1 MNVLKRSASL
11 VTAYL
16 LAVSVFSASPI
27 SDIVRLT
34 ANAECQTIVNDTFW
48 KDTNGNNIYSQGGG
62 VFQFGDTYY
71 WYGVHYIKDYGGAE
85 RQIALNNKID
95 SWQEVSLTDIQI
107 TNGKIQVGV
116 YSDANAGNWVF
127 FDDFSLVGNGNVQ
140 EPEPIPDGR
149 FISSLNV
156 NDSANRTKWS
166 IQESLS
172 SGDTVFGD
180 RAFKFVD
187 VPERLRGAEWIR
199 SSCDSKKYADN
210 EAVFTTTMDETI
222 YIGLD
227 SRITNIP
234 VWLADW
240 TKTDMTLSDDGNP
253 VVTYNIYKKNYPA
266 EIEVIL
272 GKIADSSVVN
282 YVVIAKEQE
291 QIKFIPG
298 DIDNDERVNAFD
310 IILMRRALIE
320 PPTDEREKLAADM
333 NGDGN
338 INISDAVM
346 MQRFLLG
353 MD

>member
-1 MNVLKRSASL
+1 
-11 VTAYL
+11 
-16 LAVSVFSASPI
+16 
-27 SDIVRLT
+27 
-34 ANAECQTIVNDTFW
+34 
-48 KDTNGNNIYSQGGG
+48 
-62 VFQFGDTYY
+62 
-71 WYGVHYIKDYGGAE
+71 
-85 RQIALNNKID
+85 
-95 SWQEVSLTDIQI
+95 
-107 TNGKIQVGV
+107 
-116 YSDANAGNWVF
+116 
-127 FDDFSLVGNGNVQ
+127 
-140 EPEPIPDGR
+140 
-149 FISSLNV
+149 
-156 NDSANRTKWS
+156 
-166 IQESLS
+166 
-172 SGDTVFGD
+172 
-180 RAFKFVD
+180 
-187 VPERLRGAEWIR
+187 
-199 SSCDSKKYADN
+199 
-210 EAVFTTTMDETI
+210 MDETI

-253 VVTYNIYKKNYPA
+253 VVTYNICKKNYPA

-282 YVVIAKEQE
+282 YAVIAKEQE

-320 PPTDEREKLAADM
+320 PPTNEREKPAADM

-346 MQRFLLG
+346 VQRFLLR

>member
-116 YSDANAGNWVF
+116 YSDANAGNWGF

-140 EPEPIPDGR
+140 EPEPIHDGR

-187 VPERLRGAEWIR
+187 VLKDYGELNG
-199 SSCDSKKYADN
+199 YAPPVIPKN
-210 EAVFTTTMDETI
+210 MQIMKLCSPQQWMRPYTS
-222 YIGLD
+222 GW
-227 SRITNIP
+227 IP
-234 VWLADW
+234 VSPIFPSGLQ
-240 TKTDMTLSDDGNP
+240 TG
-253 VVTYNIYKKNYPA
+253 
-266 EIEVIL
+266 
-272 GKIADSSVVN
+272 
-282 YVVIAKEQE
+282 
-291 QIKFIPG
+291 
-298 DIDNDERVNAFD
+298 
-310 IILMRRALIE
+310 
-320 PPTDEREKLAADM
+320 
-333 NGDGN
+333 
-338 INISDAVM
+338 
-346 MQRFLLG
+346 QRPI
-353 MD
+353 